1 MFDITFYDLQ
11 AQSTP
16 LQRALSDL
24 TPVSQALH
32 SKGVP
37 EIRLDYLLLRRFSTV
52 LSSAVDGIRLSLHV
66 LAATIWVGGQ
76 IVLAGLVPSLRKVSP
91 EATRVAANAF
101 AKLSWPAFA
110 VLVLTGFWNLGV
122 VNMSSQTTAWKVVL
136 GIKIAV
142 VVISG
147 ASAYLHTKAKS
158 TAGLA
163 VWGSIA
169 GLSAVAAL
177 VMGVFLAN

>member
-1 MFDITFYDLQ
+1 ML
-11 AQSTP
+11 A
-16 LQRALSDL
+16 
-24 TPVSQALH
+24 
-32 SKGVP
+32 
-37 EIRLDYLLLRRFSTV
+37 
-52 LSSAVDGIRLSLHV
+52 SAIDGIRLSLHV

-76 IVLAGLVPSLRKVSP
+76 ITLAGLVPSLRKVSP
-91 EATRVAANAF
+91 EVTKAAANAF
-101 AKLSWPAFA
+101 SKLSWPAYA

-122 VNMSSQTTAWKVVL
+122 VNMSTQSTAWKVVL

-147 ASAYLHTKAKS
+147 ISAYVHTKAKS

-163 VWGSIA
+163 VWGSIS

-177 VMGVFLAN
+177 VIGVFLAN